1 MVGRTIG
8 WGAIVAALVLWL
20 SGPFIPGWLLAIAV
34 GAAFALGVPVSMKQK
49 RLERDVVRAWWRGVT
64 KRT

>member
-1 MVGRTIG
+1 MLGRTIA

-20 SGPFIPGWLLAIAV
+20 SGPFIPVWLMVVAV
-34 GAAFALGVPVSMKQK
+34 GAAFALGVPTSMKQK
-49 RLERDVVRAWWRGVT
+49 RLERDFVRAWWRGVT